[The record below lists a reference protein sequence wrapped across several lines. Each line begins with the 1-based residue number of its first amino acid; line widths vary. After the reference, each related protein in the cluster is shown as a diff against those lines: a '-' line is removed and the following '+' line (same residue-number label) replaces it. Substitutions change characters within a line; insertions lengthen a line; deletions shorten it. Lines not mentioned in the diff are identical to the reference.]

1 MSRDNEQRLV
11 VTLLSDYATAYSRLD
26 GIATTMFT
34 DKDSRT
40 IFEAIVTS
48 HEEGESVDHVDI
60 ANRIGMKLSELSD
73 YIDQSYSAPDAIP
86 IDCSEIIA
94 EWQQREIT
102 SLMQSNIA
110 IEDNPTERA
119 SNIKAKID
127 DILTTASNTTE
138 PFSETINKW
147 RDGYSEWYD
156 GKRPQGIKTGYWFLD
171 MKLRYKP
178 GNLITIGARTG
189 VGKTTFALN
198 QSMNIA
204 RGGTKVGLISLEMSA
219 DELVDKFLGISAGY
233 SPDVIYNKKSFAKIM
248 KESVRIVK
256 YPITIN
262 APLFNDAQKVFNIVR
277 KMVSNGAGVVFIDYL
292 QLLFYKGNFQNRNY
306 EIGKITSSLKTLAS
320 ELKIPIVILSQL
332 KRRDGNPAPEL
343 SDLRDSG
350 SIEQDSNIVIFLHQK
365 EVAYSE
371 TAELQCR
378 IAKNR
383 GGGIGLEDVIFRK
396 DISLITAKDE
406 IHEFD

>member
-1 MSRDNEQRLV
+1 MSVDNEQRLV
-11 VTLLSDYATAYSRLD
+11 VTLLSDYATAYSRLESV
-26 GIATTMFT
+26 TVPMFT
-34 DKDSRT
+34 DKASRT
-40 IFEAIVTS
+40 IFEAIVTA
-48 HEEGESVDHVDI
+48 HEEGDTIDAVAI
-60 ANRIGMKLSELSD
+60 ANRIGMKLSGISD
-73 YIDQSYSAPDAIP
+73 YTDKSYSAPDAIP
-86 IDCSEIIA
+86 IDCAEIIA

-102 SLMQSNIA
+102 TLLQSNIA
-110 IEDNPTERA
+110 IEDPPIERA

-147 RDGYSEWYD
+147 RDGYAEWYD
-156 GKRPQGIKTGYWFLD
+156 GKKPQGIKTGYWFLD
-171 MKLRYKP
+171 KKLRYKP

-189 VGKTTFALN
+189 IGKTTFALN
-198 QSMNIA
+198 QTMNIA
-204 RGGTKVGLISLEMSA
+204 RSGSPAGIISLEMSS
-219 DELVDKFLGISAGY
+219 DELVDKFLGISASY
-233 SPDVIYNKKSFAKIM
+233 SPEEIYKKDSFATVM
-248 KESVRIVK
+248 KESARITK
-256 YPITIN
+256 YPIMIN
-262 APLFNDAQKVFNIVR
+262 APLFNDAQKIFNIVR
-277 KMVSNGAGVVFIDYL
+277 KMVSSGAQIVFIDYL

-320 ELKIPIVILSQL
+320 ELGIPIVILSQL
-332 KRRDGNPAPEL
+332 KRKDGNPAPEL

-365 EVAYSE
+365 EVAYSV

-406 IHEFD
+406 IHEFN